1 MEILVIL
8 TRDDIR
14 KQMERAFREELPE
27 ATFSVVK
34 RSDLNLKD
42 LSKSSPDMLI
52 IERGPSNTETTN
64 LIREIRSATKVPI
77 VLMAT
82 ERDAYYVS
90 PGVSDKYESI
100 YETSREARLPA
111 WIKKF
116 NEESEL
122 KTKSKIQ

>member
-42 LSKSSPDMLI
+42 LSKSSADMLI

-64 LIREIRSATKVPI
+64 LIREIRSASKVPI

-82 ERDAYYVS
+82 EREAFYIDTT
-90 PGVSDKYESI
+90 VSDKYEGI

-122 KTKSKIQ
+122 KTKVKKQ